1 MERLGILEK
10 KLGLLIESKK
20 HDAERI
26 GELSMQLEEQKEEG
40 LKLLLELELLK
51 TSTLDD
57 VTRVQEENLALKS
70 QVEQLENTLLVR
82 HQNME
87 GLNQERELTKMAV
100 DDLIKSIDTL
110 IEAEQ

>member
-51 TSTLDD
+51 TSTQDD